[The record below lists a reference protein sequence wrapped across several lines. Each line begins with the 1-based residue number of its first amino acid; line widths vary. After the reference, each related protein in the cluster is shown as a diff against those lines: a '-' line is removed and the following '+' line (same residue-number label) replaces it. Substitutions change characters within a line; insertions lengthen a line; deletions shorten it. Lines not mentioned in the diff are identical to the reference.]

1 MSGELDRTE
10 IGLWVR
16 DDGGRWSRRTVW
28 VVVVDGEAYVRS
40 AFGRRSA
47 WYRGVL
53 RRPDAE
59 VEVVAGVRLGVV
71 LRPVADPA
79 LVGRVSAAYRAKYG
93 LHWPGPVE
101 SMNGAEAAAATLW
114 LTDVGK
120 VAQLPA

>member
-1 MSGELDRTE
+1 MSGELDHME

-16 DDGGRWSRRTVW
+16 DGGGRWSRRTVW

-47 WYRGVL
+47 WYRRVL
-53 RRPDAE
+53 RRADTE
-59 VEVVAGVRLGVV
+59 VEVEAGVRVGVV
-71 LRPVADPA
+71 PRPVADAA
-79 LVGRVSAAYRAKYG
+79 LVERVSAGYRAKYG

-101 SMNGAEAAAATLW
+101 SMNGEEAAATTLW
-114 LTDVGK
+114 LADVGK